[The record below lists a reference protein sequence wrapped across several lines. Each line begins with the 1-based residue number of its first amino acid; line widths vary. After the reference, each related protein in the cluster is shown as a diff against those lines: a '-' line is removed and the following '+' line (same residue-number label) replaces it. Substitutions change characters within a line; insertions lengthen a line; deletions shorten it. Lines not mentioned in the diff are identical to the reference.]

1 MKILIV
7 GSVASGK
14 TTFAKKLSKNL
25 NIKHFEIDS
34 VVHDDDAGRK
44 RTEEEQKEIFDKIN
58 SENNDWIIEG
68 TLRKNLDYL
77 LDYTEKIVYL
87 NIPLK
92 LRKRRIITRFIKQ
105 KLGIE
110 KCNYKPTFD
119 VLKLM
124 FKWTNDFENK
134 REEFENKLIQYK
146 DKLIKLNSDKEI
158 NAYIIKD

>member
-14 TTFAKKLSKNL
+14 TTFAKELFKKL

-34 VVHDDDAGRK
+34 VVHDDDNNRK

-68 TLRKNLDYL
+68 TLRKNLYYL
-77 LDYTEKIVYL
+77 LDYADKIVF
-87 NIPLK
+87 IDTPLK
-92 LRKRRIITRFIKQ
+92 IRKRRIITRFIKQ

-110 KCNYKPTFD
+110 KSNYKPTLHM
-119 VLKLM
+119 LKLM

-134 REEFENKLIQYK
+134 REEFESKLIKYK
-146 DKLIKLNSDKEI
+146 DKLIILNKVKKIKETDF
-158 NAYIIKD
+158 K

>member
-1 MKILIV
+1 MKILII

-14 TTFAKKLSKNL
+14 TTFAKKLSKKL

-34 VVHDDDAGRK
+34 VVHDDELGKK

-68 TLRKNLDYL
+68 TLRKNLYYL
-77 LDYTEKIVYL
+77 LDYADKIIFL
-87 NIPLK
+87 DIPV
-92 LRKRRIITRFIKQ
+92 RKRKIRIITRFIKQ

-110 KCNYKPTFD
+110 KSNYKPIFD
-119 VLKLM
+119 MLKLM

-134 REEFENKLIQYK
+134 REEFENKLIKYK

-158 NAYIIKD
+158 I

>member
-14 TTFAKKLSKNL
+14 TTFAKKLSKKL

-34 VVHDDDAGRK
+34 VVHDDKSGRK
-44 RTEEEQKEIFDKIN
+44 RTEEEQKEMFDKIN
-58 SENNDWIIEG
+58 LEYNDWIIEG
-68 TLRKNLDYL
+68 TLRKNLYYL
-77 LDYTEKIVYL
+77 LEYADKIVYL

-92 LRKRRIITRFIKQ
+92 IRKRRIITRFIKQ
-105 KLGIE
+105 ILKIE

-119 VLKLM
+119 MLKLM

-134 REEFENKLIQYK
+134 REEFESKLIKYK

-158 NAYIIKD
+158 NDYIIK